1 MPSPIPPKLADRPTR
16 GRANL
21 RRLRGTTDAVI
32 ADTAPPELRDLDPR
46 AMADAVR
53 VLPLD
58 KRPRT
63 LRLDAHVVAWFRAH
77 GPRSETRMQ
86 LTLRAYMK
94 RIARA
99 RSID

>member
-1 MPSPIPPKLADRPTR
+1 MPIAIPPKLAEQPTR

-21 RRLRGTTDAVI
+21 KRLRRTSDAVI
-32 ADTAPPELRDLDPR
+32 AESSPSELRDLGS
-46 AMADAVR
+46 AAWIGALR
-53 VLPLD
+53 VPPVERRPL
-58 KRPRT
+58 T

-77 GPRSETRMQ
+77 GPRAETRMQ

-99 RSID
+99 RMID